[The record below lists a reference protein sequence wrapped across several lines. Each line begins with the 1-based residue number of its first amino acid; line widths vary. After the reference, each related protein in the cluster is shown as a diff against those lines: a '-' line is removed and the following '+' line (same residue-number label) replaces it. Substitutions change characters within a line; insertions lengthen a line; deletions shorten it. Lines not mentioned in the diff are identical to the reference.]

1 VFNLIKIH
9 GSAAWA
15 QDEQLNGKTE
25 IYFDHGLT
33 LVKAVDYLRQSAK
46 QHLLE
51 VIDEETSEGNGPLIL
66 PINKLLKNAD
76 DRINFFESD
85 QRSSST
91 VDLNAVRSF
100 TTKYNQLGI
109 VNPDKRKFAT
119 TVLNQ
124 TYYELIR
131 RFSNELEKEN
141 SVLFVHGFS
150 FRDEHLRELVLRAA
164 RTNPTLQVIVF
175 CYTRSDL
182 RGYRDLLPES
192 ELKNGNVQFIIPDK
206 IDEGFE
212 RRISLDVLERNYF
225 APIIQDQNRE
235 SNQPVEL
242 GIQASNIEVND
253 D

>member
-1 VFNLIKIH
+1 PSAEDVLQSYAQFVRTLNRILLRRRSTLLPKQANIFTTNVDMLSEVSMEALSVEYTDGFSGKIRPRLDLGDFGTLRFRVGSRYDHRFEIPVFNLIKIH

-150 FRDEHLRELVLRAA
+150 FRDEHL
-164 RTNPTLQVIVF
+164 
-175 CYTRSDL
+175 
-182 RGYRDLLPES
+182 
-192 ELKNGNVQFIIPDK
+192 
-206 IDEGFE
+206 
-212 RRISLDVLERNYF
+212 
-225 APIIQDQNRE
+225 
-235 SNQPVEL
+235 
-242 GIQASNIEVND
+242 
-253 D
+253 